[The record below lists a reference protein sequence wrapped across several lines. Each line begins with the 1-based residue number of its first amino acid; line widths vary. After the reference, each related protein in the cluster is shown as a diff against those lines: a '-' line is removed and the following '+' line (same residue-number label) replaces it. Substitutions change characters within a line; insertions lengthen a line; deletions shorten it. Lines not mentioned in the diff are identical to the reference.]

1 MKRAGYAIEYD
12 YVDPRELNATLE
24 TKKIKSLFLAGQI
37 NGTTGYE
44 EAAAQG
50 LIAGINAAL
59 NQNKS
64 EFVLDRSTSYIGVM
78 IDDLINSGVTE
89 LSYVYF

>member
-1 MKRAGYAIEYD
+1 M
-12 YVDPRELNATLE
+12 DPRELKATLE
-24 TKKIKSLFLAGQI
+24 TKKIKSLLLAGQI

-59 NQNKS
+59 KVKKQS
-64 EFVLDRSTSYIGVM
+64 EFILDRSTSYIGVM
-78 IDDLINSGVTE
+78 IEMAEPGM
-89 LSYVYF
+89 Y